1 MELDGGE
8 RHRDKERR
16 ERHRREEK
24 DYNGSG
30 RRDREK
36 EKDDRRREKDDGKHR
51 DRDRD
56 RDRDRERERER
67 ERDRDKDS
75 KYRDRDKEP
84 ERDRNRDRDRGKD
97 REREP
102 DRQRDKDRGKDRD
115 KEAERNKERE
125 RRDRDKERS
134 RNRDKDKDRA
144 EREDRDHEKSRE
156 KGRGEDDAD
165 PSKGDKGG
173 QKQRV
178 DASGDAEQPAADE
191 LRERIARSKEER
203 LKDKKEGG
211 ILDGNDGASEIL
223 SWVGKSR
230 KLDEKRQAEKEKALR
245 LARALEEQDNILAEN
260 GDDDDDEE
268 EDTQVGDHL
277 SGVKVL
283 HGLDKVLEGGAVVM
297 TLKDQSIL
305 ANGDINEDADMLENI
320 EIGEQ
325 KQRDE
330 AYKASKKKGTY
341 DDKFSDDSLSKK
353 SMLSHYD
360 DQMEDEGVTLDEG
373 GRFTGE
379 AEKKLEELRK
389 RIEGNYIQKKTEDLT
404 FTTKMATDYFTPDE
418 MLKFKKPK
426 KKKSL
431 RKKDKLDLDALEA
444 EAIASGL
451 GAADRGSRNDG
462 KRQSAREEEQ
472 AADAEKRNSAYQT
485 AIAKAEEASRALREE
500 KTAPTKP
507 AEEELV
513 FGDDYEDLQKSL
525 EQARK
530 LALRKQEEA
539 AASGPQSIVELATA
553 TKSQEGDSEQNKVVI
568 TEMEEFVWGLQ
579 LNQGTRK
586 PEDDVFMDEDDDAM
600 PSGNLAKDDAIGLA
614 EMEEEALTEIPAT
627 VEEDGVKPDE
637 VIHEVAV
644 GKGLAGALKI
654 LKERGSLNEGTN
666 WGGRTTDKKKS
677 KLIGV
682 EDGPK
687 DIRIERIDEFG
698 RVMTPKE
705 AFRHLSHK
713 FHGKGPGKMKQEKR
727 QKRYEDEQK
736 TKHMK
741 SSDTPLLAAEKMREA
756 QSRNQTPYLILSGNA
771 KTGQTSDAGSY
782 ATLETQ
788 QPGSLTP
795 MLGDKKRS
803 DVDWFFGRSSISWA
817 SNEVPSLEAYLLQSQ
832 RNRRTEP
839 ALPFTVSSNQPTCQA
854 HSLLAAISPPA
865 SAGYNRARYLHG
877 ILKPPSALKMQ

>member
-1 MELDGGE
+1 MGAADDSRDAALDEMEVDGGE
-8 RHRDKERR
+8 RHRDRERR
-16 ERHRREEK
+16 DRRRRDEK
-24 DYNGSG
+24 EHHGSG
-30 RRDREK
+30 RRDRER

-51 DRDRD
+51 DRERD
-56 RDRDRERERER
+56 KDKDSKHRDRDREPERDRGRDRDRAKDR
-67 ERDRDKDS
+67 ERDRGKE
-75 KYRDRDKEP
+75 REKEP
-84 ERDRNRDRDRGKD
+84 EWD
-97 REREP
+97 
-102 DRQRDKDRGKDRD
+102 
-115 KEAERNKERE
+115 KERE

-134 RNRDKDKDRA
+134 RNRDKDKDRVERGDR
-144 EREDRDHEKSRE
+144 EREDREREKSRG
-156 KGRGEDDAD
+156 KNRGEDDVD
-165 PSKGDKGG
+165 LPKGDEGDH
-173 QKQRV
+173 KQRV
-178 DASGDAEQPAADE
+178 DASGEAEQPKTTE
-191 LRERIARSKEER
+191 LRERIARAKEER

-211 ILDGNDGASEIL
+211 ILDGEDGASEIL

-260 GDDDDDEE
+260 GDDDDEEE
-268 EDTQVGDHL
+268 EDKQVGDHL

-305 ANGDINEDADMLENI
+305 ADGDINEEADMLENI

-341 DDKFSDDSLSKK
+341 DDKFNEDSSSKK

-360 DQMEDEGVTLDEG
+360 DPMEDEGVTLDEG

-389 RIEGNYIQKKTEDLT
+389 RIEGGHVLKKTEDLT
-404 FTTKMATDYFTPDE
+404 ATTKVSTDYFTPDE
-418 MLKFKKPK
+418 MLQFKKPK

-431 RKKDKLDLDALEA
+431 RKKEKLDLDALEA

-451 GAADRGSRNDG
+451 GAADRGSRSDAR
-462 KRQSAREEEQ
+462 KQSAREEEQ
-472 AADAEKRNSAYQT
+472 KADAEKRSSAYEA
-485 AIAKAEEASRALREE
+485 AIAKAEEASRALRQE
-500 KTAPTKP
+500 KIAPAKL

-513 FGDDYEDLQKSL
+513 FGDDCEDLQKSL

-539 AASGPQSIVELATA
+539 AGPLAVVELATA
-553 TKSQEGDSEQNKVVI
+553 TKGQEDTDAAEGDSQQNKVVI

-579 LNQGTRK
+579 LNQETRK
-586 PEDDVFMDEDDDAM
+586 QEDHDVHMDEDDDAM
-600 PSGNLAKDDAIGLA
+600 PSDNLVKDDTNGLA
-614 EMEEEALTEIPAT
+614 AMEEDAQAEKA
-627 VEEDGVKPDE
+627 VKVDEEEVRPDE

-644 GKGLAGALKI
+644 GKGLSGALKI
-654 LKERGSLNEGTN
+654 LKERGSLNEGTD

-677 KLIGV
+677 KLVGV

-687 DIRIERIDEFG
+687 DIRIERMDEFG

-705 AFRHLSHK
+705 AFRDLSHK

-727 QKRYEDEQK
+727 QKKYQDEMK
-736 TKHMK
+736 TKRMK
-741 SSDTPLLAAEKMREA
+741 SSDTPLMAAEKMREA
-756 QSRNQTPYLILSGNA
+756 QARNQTPYLILSGNA
-771 KTGQTSDAGSY
+771 KTSQSSDTSGF
-782 ATLETQ
+782 ATVEKE

-795 MLGDKKRS
+795 MLGDKKVEHFLGIKRS
-803 DVDWFFGRSSISWA
+803 AKPGSLPPP
-817 SNEVPSLEAYLLQSQ
+817 VPK
-832 RNRRTEP
+832 
-839 ALPFTVSSNQPTCQA
+839 
-854 HSLLAAISPPA
+854 
-865 SAGYNRARYLHG
+865 
-877 ILKPPSALKMQ
+877 KPKN

>member
-1 MELDGGE
+1 MGAADDSRDAAVDEMELDGGE
-8 RHRDKERR
+8 RHRDRERR
-16 ERHRREEK
+16 DRHRRDEK
-24 DYNGSG
+24 EHHGSG
-30 RRDREK
+30 RRDRER

-56 RDRDRERERER
+56 RDRDRERER
-67 ERDRDKDS
+67 DKDKDS
-75 KYRDRDKEP
+75 KHRDRDKEP
-84 ERDRNRDRDRGKD
+84 ERDRGRDRDRAKD
-97 REREP
+97 RER
-102 DRQRDKDRGKDRD
+102 DRGKEREKEPERD
-115 KEAERNKERE
+115 KERE

-134 RNRDKDKDRA
+134 RNRDKDKDKAERGDR
-144 EREDRDHEKSRE
+144 EREDREREKSRG
-156 KGRGEDDAD
+156 KGRGEDDVD
-165 PSKGDKGG
+165 LSKGNEGDH
-173 QKQRV
+173 KQRV
-178 DASGDAEQPAADE
+178 DAPGEAEQPATTE
-191 LRERIARSKEER
+191 LRERITRAKEER

-211 ILDGNDGASEIL
+211 ILDGDDGASEIL

-260 GDDDDDEE
+260 GDDDDEEE
-268 EDTQVGDHL
+268 EDKPVGDHL

-305 ANGDINEDADMLENI
+305 ADGDINEDADMLENI

-341 DDKFSDDSLSKK
+341 DDKFNEDSSSKK

-360 DQMEDEGVTLDEG
+360 DPLEDEGVTLDEG

-389 RIEGNYIQKKTEDLT
+389 RIEGGHVMKKTEDLT
-404 FTTKMATDYFTPDE
+404 STTKMSTDYFTPDE
-418 MLKFKKPK
+418 MLQFKKPK

-431 RKKDKLDLDALEA
+431 RKKGKLDLDALEA

-451 GAADRGSRNDG
+451 GAADRGSRSDAR
-462 KRQSAREEEQ
+462 RQSAREEEQ
-472 AADAEKRNSAYQT
+472 KADAEKRSSAYEA
-485 AIAKAEEASRALREE
+485 AIAKAEEASRALRPE
-500 KTAPTKP
+500 KITRAKL
-507 AEEELV
+507 AEEEELV

-539 AASGPQSIVELATA
+539 AGPLAVVELATA
-553 TKSQEGDSEQNKVVI
+553 TKGQEDADAIEGDSQQNKVVI

-579 LNQGTRK
+579 LNQETRK
-586 PEDDVFMDEDDDAM
+586 QEDDGVYMDEDDDAM
-600 PSGNLAKDDAIGLA
+600 PSDKLVKDDTNGLA
-614 EMEEEALTEIPAT
+614 AMEEDAQAEKL
-627 VEEDGVKPDE
+627 VKVDEEEVKPDE

-654 LKERGSLNEGTN
+654 LKERGSLNEGTD

-677 KLIGV
+677 KLVGV

-687 DIRIERIDEFG
+687 DIRIERMDEFG

-705 AFRHLSHK
+705 AFRDLSHK

-727 QKRYEDEQK
+727 QKKYQDEMK
-736 TKHMK
+736 TKRMK
-741 SSDTPLLAAEKMREA
+741 SSDTPLMAAEKMREA
-756 QSRNQTPYLILSGNA
+756 QARNQTPYLILSGNA
-771 KTGQTSDAGSY
+771 KTSQASDASGFASV
-782 ATLETQ
+782 EKEH
-788 QPGSLTP
+788 PGSLTP
-795 MLGDKKRS
+795 MLGDKKVEHFLGIKRS
-803 DVDWFFGRSSISWA
+803 AKPGSLPPP
-817 SNEVPSLEAYLLQSQ
+817 VPK
-832 RNRRTEP
+832 
-839 ALPFTVSSNQPTCQA
+839 
-854 HSLLAAISPPA
+854 
-865 SAGYNRARYLHG
+865 
-877 ILKPPSALKMQ
+877 KPKN

>member
-1 MELDGGE
+1 MGAADDSRDAALDEMEVDGGE
-8 RHRDKERR
+8 RHRDRERR
-16 ERHRREEK
+16 DRHRRDEK
-24 DYNGSG
+24 EHHGSG
-30 RRDREK
+30 RRDRER

-51 DRDRD
+51 DR
-56 RDRDRERERER
+56 
-67 ERDRDKDS
+67 ERDKDKDS
-75 KYRDRDKEP
+75 KHRDRDKEP
-84 ERDRNRDRDRGKD
+84 ERDRGRDRDRAKD
-97 REREP
+97 RER
-102 DRQRDKDRGKDRD
+102 DRGKEREKEPERD
-115 KEAERNKERE
+115 KERE
-125 RRDRDKERS
+125 RRDRDKERN

-144 EREDRDHEKSRE
+144 ERGDREREDREREKSRG
-156 KGRGEDDAD
+156 KSRGEDDVD
-165 PSKGDKGG
+165 LPKGNEGDH
-173 QKQRV
+173 KQRV
-178 DASGDAEQPAADE
+178 DASGEAEQPETTE
-191 LRERIARSKEER
+191 LRERIARAKEER

-211 ILDGNDGASEIL
+211 ILDGDNGASEIL

-260 GDDDDDEE
+260 GDDDDEEE
-268 EDTQVGDHL
+268 EDKQVGDHL

-305 ANGDINEDADMLENI
+305 ADGDINEEADMLENI

-341 DDKFSDDSLSKK
+341 DDKFNEDSSSKK

-360 DQMEDEGVTLDEG
+360 DPMEDEGVTLDEG

-389 RIEGNYIQKKTEDLT
+389 RIEGGHVLKKTEDLT
-404 FTTKMATDYFTPDE
+404 ATTKVSTDYFTPDE
-418 MLKFKKPK
+418 MLQFKKPK

-431 RKKDKLDLDALEA
+431 RKKEKLDLDALEA

-451 GAADRGSRNDG
+451 GAADRGSRSDAR
-462 KRQSAREEEQ
+462 RQSAREEEQ
-472 AADAEKRNSAYQT
+472 KADAEKRSSAYEA
-485 AIAKAEEASRALREE
+485 AIAKAEEASRALRPE
-500 KTAPTKP
+500 KTAPAKL
-507 AEEELV
+507 AEEEELV

-539 AASGPQSIVELATA
+539 AGPLAVVELATA
-553 TKSQEGDSEQNKVVI
+553 TKGQDDTDATEGDSQQNKVVI

-579 LNQGTRK
+579 LNQETRK
-586 PEDDVFMDEDDDAM
+586 QEDHDVDMDEDDDAM
-600 PSGNLAKDDAIGLA
+600 PSDNLVKDDTNGLA
-614 EMEEEALTEIPAT
+614 AMEEDAQAEKQ
-627 VEEDGVKPDE
+627 VKVDEEEVKPDE

-654 LKERGSLNEGTN
+654 LKERGSLNEGTD

-677 KLIGV
+677 KLVGV

-687 DIRIERIDEFG
+687 DIRIERMDEFG

-705 AFRHLSHK
+705 AFRDLSHK

-727 QKRYEDEQK
+727 QKKYQDEMK
-736 TKHMK
+736 TKRMK
-741 SSDTPLLAAEKMREA
+741 SSDTPLMAAEKMREA
-756 QSRNQTPYLILSGNA
+756 QARNQTPYLILSGNA
-771 KTGQTSDAGSY
+771 KTSQASDTSGF
-782 ATLETQ
+782 ATVEKE

-795 MLGDKKRS
+795 MLGDKKVEHFLGIKRS
-803 DVDWFFGRSSISWA
+803 AKPGSLPPP
-817 SNEVPSLEAYLLQSQ
+817 VPK
-832 RNRRTEP
+832 
-839 ALPFTVSSNQPTCQA
+839 
-854 HSLLAAISPPA
+854 
-865 SAGYNRARYLHG
+865 
-877 ILKPPSALKMQ
+877 KPKN